1 MKVDLAHTPSRARAL
16 CVELP
21 ETGYRDA
28 MEFQRSIVSARASG
42 ALHRD
47 TFIFLEHTPVFTL
60 GRRGGEE
67 FITVPR
73 EMLRR
78 SGIPVICT
86 DRGGTVTYHGPGQI
100 VMYPIVSLRKANLRV
115 AEFVDLL
122 EEVMIRTAARWSV
135 AAGKDPRNRG
145 AWVGNG
151 KLGSVG
157 LAVHRGVTWHG
168 IAFNVNPDLEPFS
181 WIDPCGLTGV
191 KMTSI
196 AAESET
202 HVTVREVLPVMKENV
217 EDLFGVRLE
226 STTIEEME
234 VKNPDP
240 EEPALG

>member
-1 MKVDLAHTPSRARAL
+1 MRVDNGCAPSHARAMCL
-16 CVELP
+16 ELP

-28 MEFQRSIVSARASG
+28 MEFQRAVVYARASG

-47 TFIFLEHTPVFTL
+47 IFIFIEHTPVFTL

-67 FITVPR
+67 SITVPQ
-73 EMLRR
+73 ELLRR
-78 SGIPVICT
+78 SDIPVIRT

-122 EEVMIRTAARWSV
+122 EEVMIRTAARWNV

-168 IAFNVNPDLEPFS
+168 MALNVNLDLEPFS

-202 HVTVREVLPVMKENV
+202 RVTVRDVLPVMKENV
-217 EDLFGVRLE
+217 ENLFGVNLE
-226 STTIEEME
+226 PTAREKLSESF
-234 VKNPDP
+234 
-240 EEPALG
+240 